1 MPEKQ
6 KIKVHAGE
14 TCPIYIMHTS
24 NEIVC
29 KSYMADADSIAL
41 KYTSKHDL
49 EQQHSIYCCENY
61 RYCEQYICYR
71 HFRWEDE

>member
-1 MPEKQ
+1 MPEKK

-14 TCPIYIMHTS
+14 ACPLYIMHTS
-24 NEIVC
+24 KEIVC

-41 KYTSKHDL
+41 KYTSKRDL